1 MRGFSSWKFQTIDSY
16 QCLRQVSWPLKWW
29 KVTSSY
35 LRRLLE
41 MQISLLAKA
50 YPIHSIIVASCMI
63 FIPRSLN
70 TFSQRNDP
78 WIKTTGLSQVGPSF
92 QNEGGTTSVPFT
104 SVYVARSFAE
114 LGGVQIGLIE
124 KVASYACYAHDSWYL
139 CLFRSWLQPA
149 WMNANAYIYIYMSH
163 CHTSTKK
170 CWQHALWTSR
180 QAQCFADFV
189 SHGRMYAPP
198 PYQWLHSEEQRC
210 H

>member
-1 MRGFSSWKFQTIDSY
+1 MKFH
-16 QCLRQVSWPLKWW
+16 CLLSRTPFH
-29 KVTSSY
+29 
-35 LRRLLE
+35 
-41 MQISLLAKA
+41 
-50 YPIHSIIVASCMI
+50 HSGMI
-63 FIPRSLN
+63 FIPHSLN

-104 SVYVARSFAE
+104 SVYLARSFAE
-114 LGGVQIGLIE
+114 LGGVQIGL
-124 KVASYACYAHDSWYL
+124 ASYACYAHDPWYL

-149 WMNANAYIYIYMSH
+149 WMNANVYTYIYIICIYMSH
-163 CHTSTKK
+163 CHTSIKK
-170 CWQHALWTSR
+170 CWQHALWTSQ

-198 PYQWLHSEEQRC
+198 RYQWLHSEEQRC